1 MDSSVET
8 ENTQHSG
15 GQSGALPGGP
25 AEALGQVVGL
35 MMASPS
41 HKHLF
46 VTDLE
51 WLVAP
56 PILLRQFR
64 IFRRDSAPV
73 GFVSWAFL
81 STEAGERLA
90 AGRIKLS
97 PAEWNTGGQ
106 PWLIDVVAPFGGGEA
121 MIKEIKEKVFAD
133 RKLKVLQPA
142 PDGSGLAVVEW

>member
-1 MDSSVET
+1 MNGGAEIEANQNSGRQGSV
-8 ENTQHSG
+8 
-15 GQSGALPGGP
+15 LPGGP

-35 MMASPS
+35 MMASPN

-64 IFRRDSAPV
+64 IFRRDNAPV

-81 STEAGERLA
+81 SAEAEERLA
-90 AGRIKLS
+90 AGQIKLN
-97 PAEWNTGGQ
+97 PAEWNFGGQ

-121 MIKEIKEKVFAD
+121 MVKEVKEKVFAD

-142 PDGSGLAVVEW
+142 PDGTRLAVAEW